1 MATMPDPLEQVL
13 RLVADGRLTAAEA
26 APILD
31 ALAATNATTDEPAPA
46 SADPTERDGPGEPG
60 APGERG
66 DHIPGRAP
74 TSIRI
79 EVKEN
84 GRQVVN
90 LRIPVSLGRFAVDRI
105 PGLSESAADL
115 VRSALAAG
123 RHGNLLVVDEEDGDG
138 VRIALE

>member
-1 MATMPDPLEQVL
+1 MADPLEQVL

-31 ALAATNATTDEPAPA
+31 ALAAANAMTDDPAAVRPIAAEPGDPA
-46 SADPTERDGPGEPG
+46 TGG
-60 APGERG
+60 APGTG
-66 DHIPGRAP
+66 P

-79 EVKEN
+79 EVEGD

-90 LRIPVSLGRFAVDRI
+90 LRIPVSLGRMAVDRI
-105 PGLSESAADL
+105 PGLSGAAADL
-115 VRSALAAG
+115 VRSALADG
-123 RHGNLLVVDEEDGDG
+123 RTGTSSTSTKSGDG

>member
-31 ALAATNATTDEPAPA
+31 ALAAANAMTDDPAPGP
-46 SADPTERDGPGEPG
+46 ADPTEPGVPGEPG
-60 APGERG
+60 DPVQ
-66 DHIPGRAP
+66 GRAP
-74 TSIRI
+74 SSIRI

>member
-1 MATMPDPLEQVL
+1 MPDPLEQVL
-13 RLVADGRLTAAEA
+13 RLVSDGRLTAAEA

-31 ALAATNATTDEPAPA
+31 ALAAANAMTDDPAPGP
-46 SADPTERDGPGEPG
+46 ADPTEPGIPG
-60 APGERG
+60 DPG
-66 DHIPGRAP
+66 DPIQGRAP
-74 TSIRI
+74 SSIRI

>member
-1 MATMPDPLEQVL
+1 MPDPLEQVL
-13 RLVADGRLTAAEA
+13 RLVSDGRLTAAEA
-26 APILD
+26 ARILD
-31 ALAATNATTDEPAPA
+31 ALAAANTATDDPAPGFEPGTGEPA
-46 SADPTERDGPGEPG
+46 GPGEPG
-60 APGERG
+60 G
-66 DHIPGRAP
+66 DVPKRAP
-74 TSIRI
+74 SSIRI

-115 VRSALAAG
+115 VRQALAAG
-123 RHGNLLVVDEEDGDG
+123 RQGNLLVVDEDDGDG

>member
-1 MATMPDPLEQVL
+1 MPDPLEQVL
-13 RLVADGRLTAAEA
+13 RLVSDGRLTAAEA

-31 ALAATNATTDEPAPA
+31 ALAAANAMTDDPTPGPADPADPFEPGESGDRVQGPAP
-46 SADPTERDGPGEPG
+46 S
-60 APGERG
+60 
-66 DHIPGRAP
+66 
-74 TSIRI
+74 SIRI

>member
-13 RLVADGRLTAAEA
+13 RLVSDGRLTAAEA

-31 ALAATNATTDEPAPA
+31 ALAATNAMTDDPAPGP
-46 SADPTERDGPGEPG
+46 ADPTEPDGPGEP
-60 APGERG
+60 ADRV
-66 DHIPGRAP
+66 PGRGP
-74 TSIRI
+74 SSIRI

-123 RHGNLLVVDEEDGDG
+123 RLGNLLVVDEEDGDG

>member
-1 MATMPDPLEQVL
+1 MPDPLEQVL
-13 RLVADGRLTAAEA
+13 RLVSDGRLTAAEA

-31 ALAATNATTDEPAPA
+31 ALAAANAMTDDPAPGP
-46 SADPTERDGPGEPG
+46 ADAAEPG
-60 APGERG
+60 DPGDRVQGPAPS
-66 DHIPGRAP
+66 
-74 TSIRI
+74 SIRI

>member
-1 MATMPDPLEQVL
+1 MPDPLEQVL
-13 RLVADGRLTAAEA
+13 RLVSDGRLTAAEA

-31 ALAATNATTDEPAPA
+31 ALAAANAMTDDPAPGP
-46 SADPTERDGPGEPG
+46 ADPAEPG
-60 APGERG
+60 DRVQ
-66 DHIPGRAP
+66 GRAP
-74 TSIRI
+74 SSIRI

>member
-1 MATMPDPLEQVL
+1 MPDPLEQVL

-31 ALAATNATTDEPAPA
+31 ALAATNAPTDDPAPGP
-46 SADPTERDGPGEPG
+46 ADPTEPGEPG
-60 APGERG
+60 EPGDRAQ
-66 DHIPGRAP
+66 GRAP
-74 TSIRI
+74 SSIRI

>member
-1 MATMPDPLEQVL
+1 
-13 RLVADGRLTAAEA
+13 
-26 APILD
+26 
-31 ALAATNATTDEPAPA
+31 
-46 SADPTERDGPGEPG
+46 
-60 APGERG
+60 
-66 DHIPGRAP
+66 
-74 TSIRI
+74 
-79 EVKEN
+79 
-84 GRQVVN
+84 VN

>member
-1 MATMPDPLEQVL
+1 MPDPLEQVL

-31 ALAATNATTDEPAPA
+31 ALAATNAPTDDPVPGP
-46 SADPTERDGPGEPG
+46 ADPTEPGVPGESG
-60 APGERG
+60 HRAQ
-66 DHIPGRAP
+66 GRAP
-74 TSIRI
+74 SSIRI

>member
-1 MATMPDPLEQVL
+1 MPDPLEQVL
-13 RLVADGRLTAAEA
+13 RLVSDGRLTAAEA

-31 ALAATNATTDEPAPA
+31 ALAAANAMTDDPAPGP
-46 SADPTERDGPGEPG
+46 ADPAEPG
-60 APGERG
+60 DSG
-66 DHIPGRAP
+66 DRVQGRAP
-74 TSIRI
+74 SSIRI

>member
-1 MATMPDPLEQVL
+1 MPDPLEQVL
-13 RLVADGRLTAAEA
+13 RLVSEGRLTAAEA

-31 ALAATNATTDEPAPA
+31 ALAAANAMTDDPAPGPA
-46 SADPTERDGPGEPG
+46 EAPEGVEADE
-60 APGERG
+60 PGERVQ
-66 DHIPGRAP
+66 GRAP
-74 TSIRI
+74 SSIRI

>member
-1 MATMPDPLEQVL
+1 M
-13 RLVADGRLTAAEA
+13 
-26 APILD
+26 
-31 ALAATNATTDEPAPA
+31 
-46 SADPTERDGPGEPG
+46 
-60 APGERG
+60 
-66 DHIPGRAP
+66 
-74 TSIRI
+74 
-79 EVKEN
+79 KEN

>member
-1 MATMPDPLEQVL
+1 MPDPLEQVL

-31 ALAATNATTDEPAPA
+31 ALAATNAPTDDPVPGP
-46 SADPTERDGPGEPG
+46 ADPTEPGVPGES
-60 APGERG
+60 G
-66 DHIPGRAP
+66 DRAQGRAP
-74 TSIRI
+74 SSIRI

>member
-1 MATMPDPLEQVL
+1 MPDPLEQVL

-31 ALAATNATTDEPAPA
+31 ALAATNAPTDDPVPGP
-46 SADPTERDGPGEPG
+46 ADPTEPGGPG
-60 APGERG
+60 APVDRAQ
-66 DHIPGRAP
+66 GRAP
-74 TSIRI
+74 SSIRI

>member
-1 MATMPDPLEQVL
+1 MPDPLEQVL
-13 RLVADGRLTAAEA
+13 QLVAEGRLTAAEA

-31 ALAATNATTDEPAPA
+31 ALAAANAAIDDA
-46 SADPTERDGPGEPG
+46 SPRPPEPG
-60 APGERG
+60 AGV
-66 DHIPGRAP
+66 PGRGAR
-74 TSIRI
+74 SIRI

-90 LRIPVSLGRFAVDRI
+90 LRIPVSLGRFAIDRI

-115 VRSALAAG
+115 VRQAIATG
-123 RHGNLLVVDEEDGDG
+123 RTGNLLEVDDDDGAGG

>member
-1 MATMPDPLEQVL
+1 MPDPLEQVL

-31 ALAATNATTDEPAPA
+31 ALAATNAPTDDPVPGP
-46 SADPTERDGPGEPG
+46 ADPTEPGGPG
-60 APGERG
+60 APGDRAQ
-66 DHIPGRAP
+66 GRAP
-74 TSIRI
+74 SSIRI

>member
-1 MATMPDPLEQVL
+1 MPDPLEQVL
-13 RLVADGRLTAAEA
+13 RLVSDGRLTAAEA

-31 ALAATNATTDEPAPA
+31 ALAAANAETDDPAPGP
-46 SADPTERDGPGEPG
+46 ADPAEPGVTGEPG
-60 APGERG
+60 ERVQGPAPS
-66 DHIPGRAP
+66 
-74 TSIRI
+74 SIRI